1 MTRTFGTD
9 GVRALA
15 NEDLT
20 PELALR
26 LGRALVAVKIGEGVR
41 RPSILVGR
49 DPRWSGELIESAL
62 VAGIMSAGGDAVLAG
77 VIPTPGVAY
86 LAIEGSHAAGAVI
99 SASHNPMRDNGIKF
113 FGGDGFK
120 LTDGEENAL
129 ESILGD
135 DHLRRPIADHV
146 GRRYED
152 PQGVD
157 RYVDRLASLVEDD
170 LSGLHVVVDC
180 ANGAASDIAPRLY
193 ERCGATV
200 TAIHAAP
207 DGRNINDGCG
217 STHPRQMRDA
227 VAELGADLGIAHDG
241 DADRLIAADSAGVE
255 VDGDA
260 ILAIL
265 AKDLQSR
272 DRLVGDT
279 VVTTVMTNLGFHH
292 AMRGLRIE
300 VLTTQVGDRYVLEA
314 MRERDLTL
322 GGEQSGHLISLDVAT
337 TGDGVLSALRLM
349 VTLAR
354 TGTPMSDLRQVMQR
368 LPQRLVNIA
377 DVDKDALEDAEQ
389 VWATIREVESTLG
402 DDGRVL
408 VRKSGTEQLVRVMVE
423 APTQEQADAD
433 ANRIAAVVKHDLAL
447 A

>member
-1 MTRTFGTD
+1 MTRIFGTD

-15 NEDLT
+15 NQDLT

-26 LGRALVAVKIGEGVR
+26 LGRALVSVKIAEGVR

-49 DPRWSGELIESAL
+49 DPRWSGELMESAL

-86 LAIEGSHAAGAVI
+86 LAIEGGHAAGAVI
-99 SASHNPMRDNGIKF
+99 SASHNPVQDNGIKF

-120 LTDGEENAL
+120 LSDAEEDAI
-129 ESILGD
+129 ESLLVD
-135 DHLRRPIADHV
+135 DHLMRPIGDAV
-146 GRRYED
+146 GRRIDD
-152 PQGVD
+152 PTGAD
-157 RYVDRLASLVEDD
+157 RYVDRLASLVDDD
-170 LSGLHVVVDC
+170 LGGLHVVVDC
-180 ANGAASDIAPRLY
+180 ANGAASDVAPRLY

-207 DGRNINDGCG
+207 NGRNINDGCG
-217 STHPRQMRDA
+217 STHPQQMRDA
-227 VAELGADLGIAHDG
+227 VAELGADIGIAHDG

-265 AKDLQSR
+265 ARDLQSR
-272 DRLVGDT
+272 NRLVDDT

-292 AMRGLRIE
+292 AMRDLGIE
-300 VLTTQVGDRYVLEA
+300 VLTTQVGDRYVLEM

-354 TGTPMSDLRQVMQR
+354 TGTAMSELRQVMDR

-377 DVDKDALEDAEQ
+377 GVDKDALDDSES
-389 VWATIREVESTLG
+389 VWDMIREVEAGLG
-402 DDGRVL
+402 TDGRVL
-408 VRKSGTEQLVRVMVE
+408 VRKSGTEALVRVMVE

-433 ANRIAAVVKHDLAL
+433 ANRIADVVKHDLTL
-447 A
+447 